1 MTGDPTSGA
10 DIERVLAAERLRN
23 SRQVARLRVVLAGA
37 VLLLSVSFSLNAPT
51 FVGAPNGVMCAYTA
65 GAAGIWWARRKAT
78 RPSRL
83 DGLTIPFVDMPMLF
97 FLLHVGGQR
106 LHAVGAHIDA
116 VGTPLQGTAFFVLMI
131 VFASLSLDLRQIYL
145 ATGVA
150 IVLQAVLIYVERPDW
165 LFVIILLTFALAAA
179 AALAAY
185 ARSRT
190 ISLAE
195 AVAREQHTRERL
207 GRYFSPQV
215 AAHLAEHAPE
225 FGAGESREVSVLFAD
240 LRDFTA
246 LAEHLSGPAVVAT
259 LNAFHSRMVEQVFAF
274 GGTLDKYLGD
284 GLMAYFGAPVAQ
296 PDHPTRAVRCALAM
310 QASLAGLNV
319 ERQGRG
325 TPPLRMGI
333 GIHTGPVILG
343 DIGSPERREFTAIG
357 DTVNVAARIEQL
369 TKTHDVPVLVS
380 EATRTRV
387 DADLGF
393 TPVAPVAVKGK
404 TEPLQT
410 YVPDVNRD
418 S

>member
-1 MTGDPTSGA
+1 MTAERTSGA

-37 VLLLSVSFSLNAPT
+37 VLVLSVSFSLTAPT

-78 RPSRL
+78 GPSRL
-83 DGLTIPFVDMPMLF
+83 DALTIPFVDMPMLF
-97 FLLHVGGQR
+97 FLLHDGGQR

-145 ATGVA
+145 ATAVA

-215 AAHLAEHAPE
+215 AAHLAEHAPDVRRR
-225 FGAGESREVSVLFAD
+225 REPRSDRA
-240 LRDFTA
+240 LRR
-246 LAEHLSGPAVVAT
+246 PARLHRTRRASQSAQPSWST
-259 LNAFHSRMVEQVFAF
+259 LNASIRAWSSR
-274 GGTLDKYLGD
+274 
-284 GLMAYFGAPVAQ
+284 
-296 PDHPTRAVRCALAM
+296 C
-310 QASLAGLNV
+310 
-319 ERQGRG
+319 
-325 TPPLRMGI
+325 
-333 GIHTGPVILG
+333 
-343 DIGSPERREFTAIG
+343 SPS
-357 DTVNVAARIEQL
+357 AARS
-369 TKTHDVPVLVS
+369 TSTS
-380 EATRTRV
+380 AT
-387 DADLGF
+387 D
-393 TPVAPVAVKGK
+393 
-404 TEPLQT
+404 
-410 YVPDVNRD
+410 
-418 S
+418 